1 MTPNIAFIFD
11 RFNGRIQVLFEKKWG
26 IAKLTIGIFLFF
38 SFIYFP
44 EIIYKRVSADWSTND
59 KIVQSFVNQKIQS
72 PLTPY
77 VKAEKWDHFR
87 KRDLR
92 ITPYLVGKTLH
103 FEAIKL
109 FYLQAFLLFPLF
121 IFLALKS
128 LHALTHDSITAFWAT
143 LALLFCYVG
152 NSFPYDTF
160 FYDSFAYLGLLAAFY
175 WRKNIIVIP
184 ILLATFFVDERS
196 IIPAGLILIL
206 DKLTAE
212 PMDKSSLIHQ
222 LKTLTFNNAFLG
234 KFLIACIAYLAI
246 RIYLYSNY
254 QLATPIGN
262 DAGVSLGL
270 AFIHKFKVPFALF
283 SAFKFNYILILLA
296 LTKLIKSK
304 EWIFTLAFATAI
316 VFIFVTSTAVEDVTR
331 SLAYGFL
338 LIFAYYKMMPTD
350 SVEIKQARALCA
362 MIALGNL
369 LLPTYSLLLNLYQ
382 IPILTWIKLF

>member
-11 RFNGRIQVLFEKKWG
+11 RFNGGIQILFEKKWG
-26 IAKLTIGIFLFF
+26 TAKLAIGIFLFF

-44 EIIYKRVSADWSTND
+44 EIIYKRVSADWTTTD
-59 KIVQSFVNQKIQS
+59 KIVQTFVNDKIKA
-72 PLTPY
+72 PFTPY
-77 VKAEKWDHFR
+77 LNAEKWDHFR

-92 ITPYLVGKTLH
+92 ITPYLVGITLH
-103 FEAIKL
+103 FESIKL
-109 FYLQAFLLFPLF
+109 FYLQALLLFPLF
-121 IFLALKS
+121 IYLSLKS
-128 LHALTHDSITAFWAT
+128 FHSLTHDPITTFWAT

-160 FYDSFAYLGLLAAFY
+160 FYDSFAYIGLLAAFY
-175 WRKNIIVIP
+175 WRKNILVIP

-212 PMDKSSLIHQ
+212 PAELSMIYQ
-222 LKTLTFNNAFLG
+222 LKSLTINNAFLG
-234 KFLIACIAYLAI
+234 KFLLACIAYLAI
-246 RIYLYSNY
+246 RVYLYNNY

-262 DAGVSLGL
+262 DSGVSLGL
-270 AFIHKFKVPFALF
+270 AFIHKFKVPFAIF
-283 SAFKFNYILILLA
+283 SAFKLNYILIVLA
-296 LTKLIKSK
+296 LTKLLRSK
-304 EWIFTLAFATAI
+304 AWIFSIAFSTAI
-316 VFIFVTSTAVEDVTR
+316 LLIFITSTAVEDVTR

-338 LIFAYYKMMPTD
+338 LIFAYYKMLPND
-350 SVEIKQARALCA
+350 SAEIKQVRVLCA
-362 MIALGNL
+362 LIALGNL

>member
-11 RFNGRIQVLFEKKWG
+11 RFNGRIQTIFENKWG
-26 IAKLTIGIFLFF
+26 IARLTLGIFLFF

-109 FYLQAFLLFPLF
+109 FYLQALLLFPLF
-121 IFLALKS
+121 IYLALKS
-128 LHALTHDSITAFWAT
+128 FHSLTRDPITAFWAT

-152 NSFPYDTF
+152 NSFAYDTF
-160 FYDSFAYLGLLAAFY
+160 FYDSFAYIGLLAAFFL
-175 WRKNIIVIP
+175 RKNLAVIP
-184 ILLATFFVDERS
+184 LLLATFFVDERS
-196 IIPAGLILIL
+196 IIPAGLIVIL
-206 DKLTAE
+206 DKLSAE
-212 PMDKSSLIHQ
+212 GMGKTSIIHQ
-222 LKTLTFNNAFLG
+222 LKTLIIQNAFLG
-234 KFLIACIAYLAI
+234 KFLIACFAYLVI
-246 RIYLYSNY
+246 RVYLYQNY

-296 LTKLIKSK
+296 LKRLINSK
-304 EWIFTLAFATAI
+304 EWIFTFVFALAI
-316 VFIFVTSTAVEDVTR
+316 GLIFVTSTAVEDVTR

-338 LIFAYYKMMPTD
+338 LIFAYYKMLPSQ
-350 SVEIKQARALCA
+350 SVEIKQVRILCA
-362 MIALGNL
+362 MIAFGNL